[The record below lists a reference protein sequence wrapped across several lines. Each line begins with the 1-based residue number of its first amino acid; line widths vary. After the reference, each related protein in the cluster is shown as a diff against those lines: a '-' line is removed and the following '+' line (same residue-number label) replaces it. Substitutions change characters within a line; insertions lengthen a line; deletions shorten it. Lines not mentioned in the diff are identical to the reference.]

1 MPNIKSAKKRVK
13 VIEAKHESN
22 IVPKGAMKTAVK
34 KVRKEANTENLNI
47 ANKKQTIEAYNKI
60 YGNEKLKEF
69 IYKYWND
76 EKMVLTYPN
85 LTLKL
90 EDGKIMYVKDLTP
103 EIKPYYHKFN
113 ERKIK
118 K

>member
-47 ANKKQTIEAYNKI
+47 ANKRIDKACNKGIITKNKAARLKSNLSKKVNEAK
-60 YGNEKLKEF
+60 
-69 IYKYWND
+69 
-76 EKMVLTYPN
+76 
-85 LTLKL
+85 
-90 EDGKIMYVKDLTP
+90 
-103 EIKPYYHKFN
+103 
-113 ERKIK
+113 
-118 K
+118 

>member
-47 ANKKQTIEAYNKI
+47 ANKRIDKACNKGIITKNKAARLKSNLYKKVNEAK
-60 YGNEKLKEF
+60 
-69 IYKYWND
+69 
-76 EKMVLTYPN
+76 
-85 LTLKL
+85 
-90 EDGKIMYVKDLTP
+90 
-103 EIKPYYHKFN
+103 
-113 ERKIK
+113 
-118 K
+118 